1 MPTELQFDGG
11 KDVVY
16 SDAGRGERFGDILQR
31 RISRR
36 IALQGSVAASAL
48 VIAKPVL
55 SGAQEASPVV
65 DSTLTFMPI
74 EPTAGGD
81 VPTVPAGYTVT
92 PLVRWGELLTA
103 DAPEFD
109 PLNQT
114 AAAQAVQAGYN
125 CDYIGFLPLPIGSE
139 SSDHGILVFNNEYT
153 NPEMMFPNY
162 DAASTTQ
169 EIVDV
174 ELEAHGLTIVE
185 IVRENGAWKT
195 VQDSTYNR
203 RITGTTPATLTGPA
217 AGAEWLQT
225 STDAEG
231 ANVLGTL
238 NNCAGGITPWGT
250 IVSGEEN
257 FNQYFANAAM
267 VDEANPVA
275 AIHARYGLP
284 DEGTERNWESIYERF
299 DLAVEP
305 NEPLRFGW
313 PVEFDPYDPTSP
325 VKKRTALGRNKH
337 EGHTS
342 VVAAGGQ
349 VVVYSGDD
357 ERFDYAYK
365 FVTTGTFNP
374 DDRAANLD
382 LLDEG
387 TLYVARF
394 NDDGTGEWM
403 PLVWGESGLTA
414 EAGFASQAEILINT
428 RGAADILGATKMDRP
443 EDMETNPVNGKV
455 YLALTNNTRRATDE
469 NPETDAAN
477 PREANAWGHVIEIT
491 EGEDDAAST
500 SFAWDIFI
508 LAGDPEDESTYYA
521 GFPKEM
527 VSGFACPDNLAFDL
541 QGNLWISTDGQPGT
555 LEVNDGLFVVPTEG
569 PERGYVKQFFAAV
582 TGAEVTGPMFTPD
595 NTALFVAIQHPGE
608 GGTFEEQLTNFPDG
622 GTSAPRPTVVVI
634 TKDDGGIIGS

>member
-1 MPTELQFDGG
+1 
-11 KDVVY
+11 
-16 SDAGRGERFGDILQR
+16 
-31 RISRR
+31 
-36 IALQGSVAASAL
+36 
-48 VIAKPVL
+48 
-55 SGAQEASPVV
+55 
-65 DSTLTFMPI
+65 MPI

-81 VPTVPAGYTVT
+81 LPTVPAGYTVT

-162 DAASTTQ
+162 DAAATTQ

-403 PLVWGESGLTA
+403 PLVWGEAGLTA
-414 EAGFASQAEILINT
+414 DAGFASQAEILINT
-428 RGAADILGATKMDRP
+428 RGAADVLGATKMDRP

-491 EGEDDAAST
+491 EGDDDAAST